1 MNIPMLLTPKSEV
14 MYIYDTYTVRQAL
27 EKMEHHR
34 YSAIPIINAEGAY
47 VGTITE
53 GDLLWGI
60 KNNFHKIDFEEL
72 SECSVMD
79 IKRHSDN
86 MPISIA
92 EKIEELFERTLEQN
106 FVPVIDDSN
115 TFIGIVTRRKIMEY
129 IKRQNTQG

>member
-34 YSAIPIINAEGAY
+34 YSAIPIINSDGAY

-60 KNNFHKIDFEEL
+60 KNSFHKIDFDEL

-86 MPISIA
+86 QPISIA
-92 EKIEELFERTLEQN
+92 EKIEELFERALEQN

-115 TFIGIVTRRKIMEY
+115 IFIGIVTRRKIMEY
-129 IKRQNTQG
+129 IKRQSTQR